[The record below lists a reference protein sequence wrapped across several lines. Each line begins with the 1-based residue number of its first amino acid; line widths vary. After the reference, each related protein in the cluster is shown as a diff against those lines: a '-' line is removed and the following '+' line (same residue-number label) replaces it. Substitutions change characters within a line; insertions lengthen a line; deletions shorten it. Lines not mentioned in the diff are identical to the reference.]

1 LGQLGLGLSSMVST
15 GDKYDVSGNDL
26 LMWWQ
31 RDPGT
36 TDAAL
41 YRESFGSP
49 RKFGQLARQLARTKP
64 VHVLVPQLTGARQT
78 LGLLAHVNTLY
89 VVAGV
94 LLEAASLFVYSMLT
108 RTVLPAPNRPP
119 ITTLVRIDL
128 TTLGMNHVIP
138 GGGATANALRYRL
151 LTVSGVSG
159 ADAVFGTVV
168 QGVGSAIVLNAML
181 WLELIAAIP
190 RYGLTHFFGVS
201 AALGAALFAA
211 AAAVALGL
219 TRAENWTIQ
228 RVRPIATHLPRV
240 SADGAERQVRQL
252 AHHLTTFGSDRG
264 LMVRAIVRAAMNWL
278 LDAAPLWVF
287 VAAFGYHA
295 NVIGLLF
302 ANVLAVLPF
311 TPGGLGIVEGVL
323 VPALIAVGAPHGI
336 AILGVLGWRLVNF
349 WLPIPLSGLAYLSL
363 RTGPLREHT
372 LPTRRPWHDDH
383 ASRSS
388 G

>member
-1 LGQLGLGLSSMVST
+1 
-15 GDKYDVSGNDL
+15 
-26 LMWWQ
+26 
-31 RDPGT
+31 
-36 TDAAL
+36 
-41 YRESFGSP
+41 
-49 RKFGQLARQLARTKP
+49 
-64 VHVLVPQLTGARQT
+64 
-78 LGLLAHVNTLY
+78 VNTLH

-94 LLEAASLFVYSMLT
+94 LPEGASLFVYSMPT

-151 LTVSGVSG
+151 LTASGVSG

-168 QGVGSAIVLNAML
+168 HGVGSAIVLNAML
-181 WLELIAAIP
+181 WLELMAAIP

-201 AALGAALFAA
+201 AALFAA
-211 AAAVALGL
+211 AATVVLGL
-219 TRAENWTIQ
+219 TGAENWTIQ
-228 RVRPIATHLPRV
+228 RVRAIAAHLPRV

-264 LMVRAIVRAAMNWL
+264 LMVRVIVWAAMNWL
-278 LDAAPLWVF
+278 LDAASLWVF

-295 NVIGLLF
+295 DVIGLLVAYGL

-323 VPALIAVGAPHGI
+323 GPALIAVGAPHGI
-336 AILGVLGWRLVNF
+336 AILGVLGLAAGELLAADPIVRIG
-349 WLPIPLSGLAYLSL
+349 LPLTAYRPAA
-363 RTGPLREHT
+363 RTHPPHT
-372 LPTRRPWHDDH
+372 PTVARRPLELIVR
-383 ASRSS
+383 AIAVMVNSSSS
-388 G
+388 GTCSLELAVPTSPGGTRNCHAWSRRTAARRERDRTAAGELH